1 MMPFLTQETTRRQAL
16 LRALSLAGAV
26 SIARAEDPDAEVT
39 IVEFNDAGKK
49 IGPVK
54 VKKVF
59 KTEDEW
65 RKVLTLQQLYV
76 TRKQQSDLPYYGTY
90 FKLHDAGL
98 YRCICCSNAVFS
110 SDAKFDSP
118 SGLPCFTAPIAE
130 ENVRTHVDTSEEPR
144 RVEVLCKRCDA
155 HLGFVFNDGPEP
167 THLRYCANESAMKF
181 IPRPKSGAG
190 A

>member
-1 MMPFLTQETTRRQAL
+1 MLTFRTLELTRRQAL
-16 LRALSLAGAV
+16 LTALSLAGGV
-26 SIARAEDPDAEVT
+26 SIAKAADPEAEVT

-54 VKKVF
+54 VKKVY

-76 TRKQQSDLPYYGTY
+76 ARKQQSDLAYYGSY

-98 YRCICCSNAVFS
+98 YRCICCANAVFS
-110 SDAKFDSP
+110 SDTKFDSP
-118 SGLPCFTAPIAE
+118 SGFPCFTAPIAE

-155 HLGFVFNDGPEP
+155 HLGFVYNDGPEP
-167 THLRYCANESAMKF
+167 TNLRYCSNESALKF